1 MSEQALI
8 DALEKLTD
16 KIDEMSGN
24 LGRGT
29 KARTSQVPGK
39 SGSNA
44 KTPEEK
50 NAAKSMDALDK
61 MARAGIKTQ
70 KESNKANEEQTDS
83 VKELAKAQGKATEE
97 QRKLERS
104 MERAKEGF
112 TSFGKSL
119 FNEKTN
125 VADALGSLGGTL
137 AKSTGVIG
145 RSFGGMA
152 TGIGLA
158 LGLMQNFA
166 DAARDL
172 GTFADLGAFQIGS
185 VRQAKVLSGLGDS
198 FIKVIEQSNGTFKG
212 LGSTSQQAVEN
223 LSNLSRSFRYGS
235 SYLNSAM
242 KKSLGTDLVKSVDKA
257 AYAIA
262 AMGLSQEEQANLE
275 ASVLSTTMMTA
286 KNEDDA
292 KKKFVEGML
301 ATSTSARGLSD
312 TFGMSAKKII
322 LAMAEFRGSQAGKF
336 AALEGN
342 AGADAIYAVLKEK
355 FPSLSSDPTK
365 MANIA
370 AAYAEGNMAK
380 VYSNLE
386 QGNDGQL
393 ATQLFDMFQG
403 TIGKDGKLDEKKLNA
418 NVEQKRSTMETM
430 YASRKDLQG
439 YGGDADKY
447 AQSAIELKSFF
458 KDRDIAQSVKPRDE
472 AAKSKIN
479 TSELENIKSMNSLTA
494 ALESLRGTLVGIS
507 AAILGLTG
515 AIGGI
520 ALAGGLGALTGATGG
535 IGKAASAAGGMV
547 MSGMDWMTNKYQ
559 SVTGKYGPPVPDGLK
574 KPSFMDK
581 MSDRAKQSGVGG
593 KIGELGSKIGE
604 KASGAM
610 GGFADFLGKL
620 GDDKTIKGA
629 GTLALLGGALAMA
642 AHGFDTFGKVTWEG
656 MLKGTIAIGG
666 LIVLARGIGEAST
679 GMLKGAAAI
688 ALLGATMWVA
698 GKGFSTF
705 NDLNWESMLKG
716 VVALGAFS
724 VAAILMGTALPAI
737 ALGAVAIGALGLAVG
752 VLGVGMIPAAYA
764 TNLFS
769 EAIVKLG
776 EVSGGNLIAIGAG
789 LAAIGAGAVVFAAGM
804 AVASAGSILTGIMS
818 IFGAKSP
825 LDRIKEFV
833 PMADK
838 ISLVGAGIQAF
849 GAGVASI
856 ASSVASV
863 NTDILTT
870 LKDKL
875 LEFAAAGSSDEIKL
889 TAEYLSSIGT
899 SLGTI
904 ANIGDI
910 RLPSTSSMSVPT
922 VSTDISSSLSPGESI
937 VNDKASSSLTP
948 EAISQLMGYLS
959 SMQNDL
965 AAIRG
970 NTKTDSFSAP
980 VRLS

>member
-8 DALEKLTD
+8 DALENLTA

-29 KARTSQVPGK
+29 RAKTSQVPQ
-39 SGSNA
+39 SGSKNA
-44 KTPEEK
+44 KTPEERQA
-50 NAAKSMDALDK
+50 AAKMENLAK
-61 MARAGIKTQ
+61 MAAAGIDIQ
-70 KESNKANEEQTDS
+70 KKSNKANEDQIDS
-83 VKELAKAQGKATEE
+83 VKGLTKAQGKASDE

-119 FNEKTN
+119 FNEKSN
-125 VADALGSLGGTL
+125 VAEALGSLGGTL
-137 AKSTGVIG
+137 SRSTGVIG

-152 TGIGLA
+152 TGVGVA

-166 DAARDL
+166 DSAREL
-172 GTFADLGAFQIGS
+172 GSFADLGAFQIGS

-198 FIKVIEQSNGTFKG
+198 FIKVIEQSNGKFKA
-212 LGSTSQQAVEN
+212 LGGTSQQAVEN

-235 SYLNSAM
+235 SSLTSSM
-242 KKSLGTDLVKSVDKA
+242 KKSLGTDLIKSVDKTSN
-257 AYAIA
+257 AIA
-262 AMGLSQEEQANLE
+262 AMGLSQEDQANLE
-275 ASVLSTTMMTA
+275 ASVLSTAMMTA

-292 KKKFVEGML
+292 KQKFVKGML

-312 TFGMSAKKII
+312 AFGMSAKTVIA
-322 LAMAEFRGSQAGKF
+322 AMAEFRGTQAGKF

-342 AGADAIYAVLKEK
+342 VGADQLYAVLKEK
-355 FPSLSSDPTK
+355 FPSLTSDPTK

-393 ATQLFDMFQG
+393 AKLLFEASQG
-403 TIGKDGKLDEKKLNA
+403 AVGEKGLDVEKFNA
-418 NVEQKRSTMETM
+418 NLEKFRAQADIM
-430 YASRKDLQG
+430 YESRKAQQG
-439 YGGDADKY
+439 YGGEADKY
-447 AQSAIELKSFF
+447 AQAAIEFKSFF
-458 KDRDIAQSVKPRDE
+458 KERDIATGKIKPDE
-472 AAKSKIN
+472 AAAKKIA
-479 TSELENIKSMNSLTA
+479 TTELDNIKSMNSLTA
-494 ALESLRGTLVGIS
+494 ALESLRGTLIGIS

-515 AIGGI
+515 AIGGL
-520 ALAGGLGALTGATGG
+520 ALAGGLGALASGGGA
-535 IGKAASAAGGMV
+535 IGKVGSAAGGMV

-559 SVTGKYGPPVPDGLK
+559 TITGKYGPPVPEHLK
-574 KPSFMDK
+574 KPGLMDK
-581 MSDRAKQSGVGG
+581 MSDRFKQSGVGG
-593 KIGELGSKIGE
+593 KIGELGGKIGE

-620 GDDKTIKGA
+620 GDNKTIKGA

-804 AVASAGSILTGIMS
+804 AAASAGSILTGIMS
-818 IFGAKSP
+818 VFGAKSP

-833 PMADK
+833 PIADK
-838 ISLVGAGIQAF
+838 ISLIGAGIQAF
-849 GAGVASI
+849 GAGIASI
-856 ASSVASV
+856 TSGIASV

-875 LEFAAAGSSDEIKL
+875 LEFAAAGSSDEVKL
-889 TAEYLSSIGT
+889 TAAYLASIGT

-904 ANIGDI
+904 SNIGDI
-910 RLPSTSSMSVPT
+910 RLPSTSSMSVPS
-922 VSTDISSSLSPGESI
+922 VSTDIGSSLSPGESI
-937 VNDKASSSLTP
+937 VNNKVGSSLTP

-959 SMQNDL
+959 SMQSDL

-970 NTKTDSFSAP
+970 NTKTDPFSAP